1 MKEYRENNLNMFLEQ
16 NIFNNDFAKFLYEVE
31 DIEFRLIENLVKE
44 RKKRSIT
51 QKEVAEMTGLSQQ
64 AVSRIEKYGNK
75 PSLNNLLKYMYAIG
89 ININD
94 LFGKKLN

>member
-1 MKEYRENNLNMFLEQ
+1 MKEFTNNNLNIFLEQ
-16 NIFNNDFAKFLYEVE
+16 NIFNNDFSKFLYEVE
-31 DIEFRLIENLVKE
+31 DMEFQLIENLVRE
-44 RKKRSIT
+44 RKRRSIT
-51 QKEVAEMTGLSQQ
+51 QKEIAERTGLSQQ